1 MSLIQLSPSNGDSL
15 LINSGPFSTGKI
27 IRTRNELVFYTDQ
40 YGNSTGYRWLGNL
53 PHTIN
58 GNSPQTDGGISS
70 TSWESYITSNLYDKL
85 KSENITLSGTA
96 HLPTVEVAYGLPK
109 GSLKVWTTGST
120 SSSSQYWLYTDGTVW
135 GGVGT
140 LGTIPDVPFTQL
152 HLQRDIIKYNYIV
165 QTDGEK
171 NINIPYD
178 FTSVDIFINGVLQN
192 LSTGSYKIVEN
203 IIQFS
208 EVLNKGDNIQF
219 YLSNVPISS
228 INFALSSDLS
238 NYVLKSELLDTSGAD
253 NVGFYP
259 GGNIQDAIVYVTPEM
274 FGAIGDGITDDTN
287 SLQNAINFS
296 KNKTLIFSNGKKYRT
311 KNLVVPHAMTFKG
324 LGRRQDGAIVPY
336 GNVPAESFIHTGT
349 LILLTTSST
358 VTFYDLTVDARGITL
373 SFVDGQRLTGVG
385 ANDNNSGVYQSGL
398 QMYNCNVSGFS
409 GNNLYGGGSKSFGIL
424 KDCQFESSGKSCVRI
439 DGVDWRIS
447 HCAIG
452 RSLESYGLE
461 ILNENNYISN
471 CDSYFNKLSGIFYQQ
486 PTGMSFIKIIGNT
499 INSNG
504 QHGISCSLPYAQPA
518 GTIITNNIF
527 WNNSTESTGTY
538 HNIDLNYGRGH
549 IVSNNV
555 HKAYQATSGSTSARC
570 GYCINLRN
578 GATISGFIND
588 AIDPL
593 YSYVLGEINVIT
605 QNFANQN
612 EVQVG
617 TGLPLTKTVSADT
630 SIGIKLN
637 ISSES
642 YDRVQINPG
651 KILLGNGSA
660 DPTHGIQQLAAYP
673 GITMGVLGLGVV
685 GNYSSS
691 VFRVGTHRIWSGG
704 DNTLRNKY
712 GSDPTS
718 ATDGNILSVKVSVPS
733 TSTSAGIIGQWA
745 SDDAYLYICT
755 SANTWKRTP
764 INTW

>member
-1 MSLIQLSPSNGDSL
+1 MSLIQLSPSNGDLL
-15 LINSGPFSTGKI
+15 LINSGSFSTGKV

-53 PHTIN
+53 PHVIN

-96 HLPTVEVAYGLPK
+96 HLPTVEVAYGLKK
-109 GSLKVWTTGST
+109 GSLKVWSAGLV

-135 GGVGT
+135 SGVGV
-140 LGTIPDVPFTQL
+140 LGTEPDVPFTQI

-165 QTDGEK
+165 QTDGETL
-171 NINIPYD
+171 INIPYD
-178 FTSVDIFINGVLQN
+178 FTSIDVFINGVLQN
-192 LSTGSYKIVEN
+192 SNSGSYKI
-203 IIQFS
+203 IQSTIQFS
-208 EVLNKGDNIQF
+208 DVLNKGDNIQF

-228 INFALSSDLS
+228 VRFALSSDLT
-238 NYVLKSELLDTSGAD
+238 NYVLKSDLSNTSGAN

-259 GGNIQDAIVYVTPEM
+259 GGTVQDAIVYTTPEM

-287 SLQNAINFS
+287 ALQNAINFS
-296 KNKTLIFSNGKKYRT
+296 KNKTLLFSNGKKYRT
-311 KNLVVPHAMTFKG
+311 KNLIVPHPMTFKG
-324 LGRRQDGAIVPY
+324 LGRRQDGAIIPY
-336 GNVPAESFIHTGT
+336 GNVSSESFIHTGT

-385 ANDNNSGVYQSGL
+385 AADNNSGVYQSGL

-452 RSLESYGLE
+452 RSLESYGIE
-461 ILNENNYISN
+461 ILNENNFVSN

-486 PTGMSFIKIIGNT
+486 PTGMAFIKLIGNT

-518 GTIITNNIF
+518 GTVITNNIF
-527 WNNSTESTGTY
+527 WNNSTELTGTY

-549 IVSNNV
+549 IVENNV
-555 HKAYQATSGSTSARC
+555 HKAYQATAGSDSARC

-578 GATISGFIND
+578 GATLSGFIND

-593 YSYVLGEINVIT
+593 YSYVIDKINVNS

-612 EVQVG
+612 EISIG
-617 TGLPLTKTVSADT
+617 TGLSLTKTVSSDT

-637 ISSES
+637 INSES

-660 DPTHGIQQLAAYP
+660 EPTHGIQQLAAYP

-691 VFRVGTHRIWSGG
+691 VFRIGTHRIWSGG
-704 DNTLRNKY
+704 DNTLRTKY
-712 GSDPTS
+712 GADPTS

-733 TSTSAGIIGQWA
+733 TATSTGIVGQWA
-745 SDDAYLYICT
+745 ADDTYLYICT
-755 SANTWKRTP
+755 AANTWKRVS